1 MMAGPSIA
9 RFALSPPA
17 SPRRLATPLGPLE
30 ARSRSQPRLKP
41 VQCALDSL
49 VLQPVGTSDHYLER
63 CYCYLCTC
71 GKHICPADLRKEA
84 GSPRVKASESNYQ
97 HEFTGR
103 EAKPSRPFLVPAVSA
118 LSMGK
123 MDLRT
128 TSHTDFQSPGPSE
141 HLHYLHNLPMGS
153 VKFVTR
159 SSYQRDFPNWRPGE
173 AVLFKTREP
182 PYRGN
187 IVGFKHKT
195 TYQEDYEHSS
205 KPAEHFHY
213 SPPRQDPITVLNDFY
228 GQTSSRSQYQP
239 HVPEPPQ
246 RSHPPAYLAAPQGL
260 KLTTTYRQEF
270 PVKEQSVR
278 VPFKQAARN
287 AFLDLGKGHS

>member
-1 MMAGPSIA
+1 MATSHIPHL
-9 RFALSPPA
+9 ALSPPA
-17 SPRRLATPLGPLE
+17 SPRRLLNPLGSLE

-41 VQCALDSL
+41 SQCALESL

-71 GKHICPADLRKEA
+71 GKHVCPADLRKAA
-84 GSPRVKASESNYQ
+84 GSPHVKFEESNYK

-103 EAKPSRPFLVPAVSA
+103 EAKPSLPFLVPALSA
-118 LSMGK
+118 LSVGK

-128 TSHTDFQSPGPSE
+128 TSRTDFQSPGPSE
-141 HLHYLHNLPMGS
+141 HSKHLRNLPMGS

-159 SSYQRDFPNWRPGE
+159 SSYQRDFPNWKPGE
-173 AVLFKTREP
+173 TVLFRSQEP

-195 TYQEDYEHSS
+195 TYQEDYEHST

-213 SPPRQDPITVLNDFY
+213 SPPRQDPITGLTDFY
-228 GQTSSRSQYQP
+228 GQTSSRSHYQP
-239 HVPEPPQ
+239 HVPEPPR
-246 RSHPPAYLAAPQGL
+246 RSPKPAYCIAPKGL

-270 PVKEQSVR
+270 PVKEQSLR

-287 AFLDLGKGHS
+287 AFHDHEKDNS